1 MKKRARL
8 LLAAAAAALAF
19 GFGTPQAHAAD
30 LSALDG
36 AEVVAEDALG
46 DMRGGFISVGGLQ
59 IGFGATVRTYADG
72 ALALITQ
79 LTWTPGG
86 VIAHTTTG
94 ELGAR
99 IDASVAQQLAGLG
112 VSGLQGGD
120 GVAVFGPSGATA
132 VIHRV
137 TDGNLQN
144 FVINT
149 QNDVAFRQEV
159 DVELVLPGFEVMQS
173 GMSLD
178 QMGLRLRDDLA
189 AASMGFR

>member
-1 MKKRARL
+1 MKNRLRL
-8 LLAAAAAALAF
+8 LLAAAAACVAIGLGA
-19 GFGTPQAHAAD
+19 PPAHAAD

-36 AEVVAEDALG
+36 AEVVTEEAMGE
-46 DMRGGFISVGGLQ
+46 MRGGFIAIGGLQ

-72 ALALITQ
+72 ALALVTQ
-79 LTWTPGG
+79 LTWTPNG

-94 ELGAR
+94 ELSAR
-99 IDASVAQQLAGLG
+99 IDAAVAAQLAGLG
-112 VSGLQGGD
+112 VSGLAGAD
-120 GVAVFGPSGATA
+120 GVAVFGPTGATA

-149 QNDVAFRQEV
+149 QDNVNFRQEV
-159 DVELVLPGFEVMQS
+159 EVELVLPGFEVTQA

-178 QMGLRLRDDLA
+178 VMGLRLRDDLA
-189 AASMGFR
+189 AAAMSFR